1 MDIASQKSLIR
12 KGMLAE
18 RDGMGLDDVESKSS
32 LIAQRFFGLDR
43 IAGRRSFL
51 FYADFR
57 NEVKTGNMIRRS
69 IGEGIGVYLPTIDEP
84 SDQIE
89 PVRLFEPDKELV
101 RGKWGITVS
110 SNGSAPIEE
119 IDLVLLPGIAF
130 DRRGGRLGF
139 GKGYYDR
146 FLSRLDKSVLKVGLC
161 YRFQL
166 LERLPLSKDDVPVD
180 VVITEEGVFGKGV

>member
-1 MDIASQKSLIR
+1 MDIASQKSLVR

-18 RDGMGLDDVESKSS
+18 RDRMGLDDVESKSS
-32 LIAQRFFGLDR
+32 LIAQRFFGLDH

-57 NEVKTGNMIRRS
+57 NEVKTGNMIRRA
-69 IGEGIGVYLPTIDEP
+69 IGEGIGVYLPTIDEQ
-84 SDQIE
+84 SDQIV
-89 PVRLFEPDKELV
+89 PVRLFEPDKGLV
-101 RGKWGITVS
+101 RDKWGIDVDT
-110 SNGSAPIEE
+110 NGSAPIEK
-119 IDLVLLPGIAF
+119 IDLVILPGVAF

-146 FLSRLDKSVLKVGLC
+146 FLSGLDSSVLKVGLC

-166 LERLPLSKDDVPVD
+166 LERLPLSEYDAPVD
-180 VVITEEGVFGKGV
+180 VVVTESGVVGSGL